1 MKKVVLF
8 ALLAVVA
15 AAASAHAQY
24 MAPLAGTG
32 HYYSCTYTNTHLHE
46 VNGADGG
53 FSRFDIY
60 PTSSANDDYQGSE
73 VFLATYGPDRRK
85 VTFAKPVNIY
95 FTNAQGQEVWRG
107 TRWEF
112 TINPYGPQ
120 CKNTVVRDWGSS
132 ISFTDCTDGS
142 SRSCTIF

>member
-1 MKKVVLF
+1 MKKVVLS
-8 ALLAVVA
+8 ALLLA
-15 AAASAHAQY
+15 ATSALSAHAQY
-24 MAPLAGTG
+24 MAPLTGTN

-53 FSRFDIY
+53 FSRFDIA
-60 PTSSANDDYQGSE
+60 PTTTANDYLQGSE

-85 VTFAKPVNIY
+85 VTFAKPFNIIV
-95 FTNAQGQEVWRG
+95 TNPKGEEVWRG

-120 CKNTVVRDWGSS
+120 CKNTVVRDWGNS
-132 ISFTDCTDGS
+132 ISFNDCTDGS
-142 SRSCTIF
+142 SRYCTLY